1 MAGQGEPKEPEEAKL
16 TEAKK
21 ARLEAEYR
29 ECSEDWRLRDK
40 YVLDKLPAAGIL
52 FGLLGVALGTLPP
65 ETHLIKV
72 LLVLIGGL
80 FSIVL
85 SISVAKD
92 TYYRDGTEKLLRH
105 LSARLGINN
114 SLQTLKSLEDFE
126 DLQFTRKIKI
136 KRDRYSL
143 RLPSTAS
150 NNNYIIRSISHFVF
164 SSPNYYRLSFIFRS
178 KHVFPHPDISA
189 FGEVLTQMFFPN
201 KLEKSLVYIKSAHYG
216 LIFLDNGAIIH
227 YHALS

>member
-150 NNNYIIRSISHFVF
+150 NNNLYSEASTFSHIQILVLSVKSLLRC
-164 SSPNYYRLSFIFRS
+164 SSPTSLR
-178 KHVFPHPDISA
+178 KVWCISR
-189 FGEVLTQMFFPN
+189 VLTT
-201 KLEKSLVYIKSAHYG
+201 
-216 LIFLDNGAIIH
+216 
-227 YHALS
+227 ALSSSITVPSPRP